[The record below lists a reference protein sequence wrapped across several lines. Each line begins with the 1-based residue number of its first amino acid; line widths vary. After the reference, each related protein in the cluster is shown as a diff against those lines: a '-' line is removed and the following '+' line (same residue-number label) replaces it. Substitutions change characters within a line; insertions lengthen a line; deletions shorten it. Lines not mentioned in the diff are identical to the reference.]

1 MEKKQIRVLMIE
13 DSLGDARLISEMLR
27 ESRDESIKL
36 EHAVRLSKGLER
48 LSQEGIDLVLL
59 DLGLPDSI
67 GLDTL
72 SKVREAFPD
81 IPVICLTGLE
91 DEYLGYQAV
100 QMGAQDYLIKIQV
113 EPNLLYRSIIYA
125 IERKKKDIIL
135 IESEERFQSTFEFAA
150 VGIAHI
156 DMEGKWMRVNHK
168 LCEMLG
174 YSHDELLEQK
184 FADTVFSE
192 DRDAYYSA
200 VRKLMDGNT
209 ESFATA
215 CHTNKKNGASIW
227 ISLTISLIRLRN
239 DDPAYLIAT
248 ISDITH
254 HKSAE
259 NYYKHQTPGS
269 SYIVE
274 ELPLAFLIVSAD
286 NNLVIESNR
295 LFESLSGYGKHQL
308 CGKNVAELD
317 LFPGTDLQSLSRIYL
332 QDHRLQD
339 SGAAPHSGTVAE
351 LRVNTRDGY
360 IRTFRSIISCSRYET
375 ENFVVIV
382 LIEEVKQDIPNDD
395 SLAGKYIH

>member
-1 MEKKQIRVLMIE
+1 MIE
-13 DSLGDARLISEMLR
+13 DSLGDARLISEMIR

-36 EHAVRLSKGLER
+36 EHTVRLSKGLER
-48 LSQEGIDLVLL
+48 LSQEGVDLVLL

-81 IPVICLTGLE
+81 VPVICLTGLE

-135 IESEERFQSTFEFAA
+135 SESEERFQSTFEFAA

-156 DMEGKWMRVNHK
+156 DLEGKWMRVNHK
-168 LCEMLG
+168 LCEILG

-200 VRKLMDGNT
+200 VRKLMSGNT
-209 ESFATA
+209 ESFVTE
-215 CHTNKKNGASIW
+215 CHSNRKNGSSIW
-227 ISLTISLIRLRN
+227 LSLTISLIRLRN
-239 DDPAYLIAT
+239 DEPAYLIAT

-259 NYYKHQTPGS
+259 NYHKPQTPRS
-269 SYIVE
+269 SYILE

-286 NNLVIESNR
+286 NHLVIESNR
-295 LFESLSGYGKHQL
+295 LFESLCGYEKPQL

-317 LFPGTDLQSLSRIYL
+317 LFPGTDLQSLSKIY
-332 QDHRLQD
+332 QKDHRLQD
-339 SGAAPHSGTVAE
+339 SGAAPHSGTAVE
-351 LRVNTRDGY
+351 LRVNTRDNY
-360 IRTFRSIISCSRYET
+360 VKTFRSFISRSRYES
-375 ENFVVIV
+375 ENFITIV
-382 LIEEVKQDIPNDD
+382 LIEEIKQNIPNDN
-395 SLAGKYIH
+395 SMAGKYMH